1 MAKDML
7 TFDAGDLSDDQ
18 LMTVMAVANIAKA
31 RMDAVEKGCKAVLV
45 GRMETGHR
53 PAVLD
58 GEELADIQRTA
69 GGGDGEWVVKDA
81 AAYGAWLD
89 RQEGM
94 EDFVRQVPMP
104 TDDAM
109 DPGFLG
115 PLVEKIGGG
124 DVPDGVQWKAPAAP
138 QVRVTFKDKGRAL
151 EALERRPA
159 TVERLLGGSPEPPA
173 ATDAKPERES
183 DIDGL
188 FAGLGL

>member
-1 MAKDML
+1 
-7 TFDAGDLSDDQ
+7 
-18 LMTVMAVANIAKA
+18 MTVMAVANIAKA

-53 PAVLD
+53 PAMLD

-89 RQEGM
+89 RQEDM
-94 EDFVRQVPMP
+94 EDFVRRVPMP

-159 TVERLLGGSPEPPA
+159 TVERLLGATAEPTSPAPA
-173 ATDAKPERES
+173 PEAPKDES
-183 DIDGL
+183 DVDGL
-188 FAGLGL
+188 FEGLGL